1 MSLIGGLLA
10 GAAQGVSDSWTNRRL
25 ELKEEAANAFKQAA
39 IKLQAEQFKERNI
52 FEAGENEKNR
62 DLKFNENL
70 AEMNAAVYKNYYA
83 LKNKA
88 DMALAKNELTKGGYD
103 KLMRGYTG
111 QLTAA
116 NLTVPSEDK
125 KDSLDNLGGNGLKKP
140 TAAELEEA
148 NRVKEAAAALELEK
162 GSVKGLIAQAYE
174 NENKVL
180 DPKVIAAQEFIE
192 TRKQD
197 PGNRAIGVVGESLS
211 EVGKTITGLL
221 PDLSGLSNANR
232 ALAIMK
238 RGGRLSES
246 EYKLIMDKMMEDN
259 GMSKPV
265 NVQMY
270 KKAKKSL
277 ELLRMNNSGSANN

>member
-10 GAAQGVSDSWTNRRL
+10 GAAQGVSDSWTNRRA

-70 AEMNAAVYKNYYA
+70 AGMNAAVYKNYYA

-116 NLTVPSEDK
+116 NLTVPSEGKRDP
-125 KDSLDNLGGNGLKKP
+125 LDELGENGLKKP
-140 TAAELEEA
+140 TAAELEVK
-148 NRVKEAAAALELEK
+148 RVEELEAK
-162 GSVKGLIAQAYE
+162 KNLDEYNSMLTRSPFERSTDGLL
-174 NENKVL
+174 N
-180 DPKVIAAQEFIE
+180 AAS
-192 TRKQD
+192 
-197 PGNRAIGVVGESLS
+197 VVGETLKIPFVAASKS
-211 EVGKTITGLL
+211 GKT
-221 PDLSGLSNANR
+221 
-232 ALAIMK
+232 
-238 RGGRLSES
+238 
-246 EYKLIMDKMMEDN
+246 MERNSLVKQWDN
-259 GMSKPV
+259 GMVSDQHANAIIEQHAIDPKSV
-265 NVQMY
+265 STDDL
-270 KKAKKSL
+270 KKAKRVV
-277 ELLRMNNSGSANN
+277 ELASKI